1 MPPTPVLLVTATPKD
16 IEDATEYVATLRSL
30 QSTAIQPQVEG
41 QITRIYVKSGDRVA
55 RGTPLVQIDPS
66 RQQASVSSSEA
77 DRAAK
82 QTNLNFARAQHQR
95 ASELFA
101 AGAISKQEL
110 ERAETAVRTAEAEL
124 KSLEAQVQENQV
136 QLRYFTV
143 TAPTSGVVG
152 DVPVRVGNQ
161 VTPQT
166 MLTTVEDNSRL
177 EVHVPVPI
185 ERASQL
191 KMGLP
196 ITVVGPDNSVIAATT
211 VSFISPHVEDQSQA
225 ILVKGV
231 IANTGGLRSD
241 QFVRARVAWR
251 TTQGL
256 LIPVVAVNRISGQ
269 YFAFVA
275 EGKPG
280 ALVAKQR
287 AVKLGSII
295 GNDYIVLEGIKPG
308 EQIIVSGVQKLGD
321 GAPVAPQT
329 GQQQQK

>member
-1 MPPTPVLLVTATPKD
+1 MPPAAVQMVAAQPVDLD
-16 IEDATEYVATLRSL
+16 DSTEYVATLRSL
-30 QSTAIQPQVEG
+30 RSTPIQPQVDG
-41 QITRIYVKSGDRVA
+41 QVTRIFVKSGDRVET
-55 RGTPLVQIDPS
+55 GTPLLQIDPS
-66 RQQASVSSSEA
+66 RQQASVSSFEA

-124 KSLEAQVQENQV
+124 KSLDAQVQERQV

-143 TAPTSGVVG
+143 TAPMAGVVG

-177 EVHVPVPI
+177 EVHVPVPV
-185 ERASQL
+185 ERASEL

-196 ITVVGPDNSVIAATT
+196 ISVLAPGGAVIGTTT
-211 VSFISPHVEDQSQA
+211 VSFISPHVEGASQA
-225 ILVKGV
+225 ILVKGIV
-231 IANTGGLRSD
+231 ANTGGLRSD
-241 QFVRARVAWR
+241 QFVRAKIVWKK
-251 TTQGL
+251 TKGL
-256 LIPVVAVNRISGQ
+256 LIPLVAVTRVSGQ

-287 AVKLGSII
+287 AVKLGSIV
-295 GNDYIVLEGIKPG
+295 GNDYIVLEGIKSG
-308 EQIIVSGVQKLGD
+308 EQVIVSGVQKLAD
-321 GAPVAPQT
+321 GAPVMPAP
-329 GQQQQK
+329 GAQK